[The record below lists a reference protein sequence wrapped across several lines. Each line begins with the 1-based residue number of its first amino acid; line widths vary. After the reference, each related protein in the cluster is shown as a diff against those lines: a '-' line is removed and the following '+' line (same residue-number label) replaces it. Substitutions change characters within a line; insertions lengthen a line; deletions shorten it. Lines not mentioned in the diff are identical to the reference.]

1 MISVNLNGIM
11 IKFLVLAGMSV
22 IVLVPVM
29 YVLYKDVLV
38 SEEDTC
44 SSIIGNDVTDSIA
57 SYQTVVNAIVD
68 AALNG
73 DFNNVTWDQL
83 SIFIDTFGN
92 RISGSAKLER
102 AIDYMLNLSDSFD
115 LENVHGEN
123 VSVPNWI
130 RFVIQGCH
138 VGGVTKAWRMK

>member
-1 MISVNLNGIM
+1 MVNIKHIM
-11 IKFLVLAGMSV
+11 IKFFVLVGISV
-22 IVLVPVM
+22 IVLVPVV
-29 YVLYKDVLV
+29 YVLYKDVIV

-44 SSIIGNDVTDSIA
+44 RSILGSNVTDSIS
-57 SYQTVVNAIVD
+57 SYQTVVNEIVD

-73 DFNNVTWDQL
+73 DFSNVTWDQL

-92 RISGSAKLER
+92 RISGSARLER

-138 VGGVTKAWRMK
+138 VGRVTRT

>member
-1 MISVNLNGIM
+1 MINVNLKGIM

-22 IVLVPVM
+22 IVLVPVV

-38 SEEDTC
+38 SEGDTC
-44 SSIIGNDVTDSIA
+44 SSIIGNDITDSIA

-102 AIDYMLNLSDSFD
+102 AIDYMLNLSDSFN

>member
-1 MISVNLNGIM
+1 M
-11 IKFLVLAGMSV
+11 IKFLVLAGISV
-22 IVLVPVM
+22 IVLIPVM
-29 YVLYKDVLV
+29 YVLYKDVIV

-44 SSIIGNDVTDSIA
+44 TSIIGKNITDMIA

-102 AIDYMLNLSDSFD
+102 AIDYMLNLSNSFD

-123 VSVPNWI
+123 VSVPSWI

-138 VGGVTKAWRMK
+138 VGGVTKA

>member
-1 MISVNLNGIM
+1 M
-11 IKFLVLAGMSV
+11 IKFLVLAGISV

-29 YVLYKDVLV
+29 YVLYKDVIV

-44 SSIIGNDVTDSIA
+44 TSIIGKNITDMIA

-102 AIDYMLNLSDSFD
+102 AIDYMLNLCNSFD

-123 VSVPNWI
+123 VSVPSWI

-138 VGGVTKAWRMK
+138 VGGVTKA

>member
-1 MISVNLNGIM
+1 MISVNIKDIM
-11 IKFLVLAGMSV
+11 IKCLVLVGISV

-29 YVLYKDVLV
+29 YVLYKNAIV

-44 SSIIGNDVTDSIA
+44 TSIIGNNITETIA
-57 SYQTVVNAIVD
+57 SYQTVVNKIVD

-73 DFNNVTWDQL
+73 DFNNVTWNQL

-92 RISGSAKLER
+92 RISGSARLER
-102 AIDYMLNLSDSFD
+102 AIDYMLNLSDAFD

-130 RFVIQGCH
+130 RFVLRGCH
-138 VGGVTKAWRMK
+138 MGGAISKIIK

>member
-130 RFVIQGCH
+130 RFVIQGCQ
-138 VGGVTKAWRMK
+138 VGGVTKA

>member
-1 MISVNLNGIM
+1 MISVNLNSIM

-138 VGGVTKAWRMK
+138 VGGVTKA

>member
-1 MISVNLNGIM
+1 MISVNLKGIM
-11 IKFLVLAGMSV
+11 IKFLVLAGISV

-29 YVLYKDVLV
+29 YVLYKDIIV

-44 SSIIGNDVTDSIA
+44 TSIIGKNITDMIA

-73 DFNNVTWDQL
+73 DFDNVTWDQL

-102 AIDYMLNLSDSFD
+102 AIDYMLNLSNSFD

-123 VSVPNWI
+123 VSVPSWI

-138 VGGVTKAWRMK
+138 VGGVTKA

>member
-1 MISVNLNGIM
+1 MISVNLNSIM

-22 IVLVPVM
+22 IVLVPVV
-29 YVLYKDVLV
+29 YVLYKDVSV

-130 RFVIQGCH
+130 RFVIKGCH
-138 VGGVTKAWRMK
+138 VGGVTKA

>member
-138 VGGVTKAWRMK
+138 VGGVTKA

>member
-57 SYQTVVNAIVD
+57 SYQIVVNAIVD

-138 VGGVTKAWRMK
+138 VGGVTKA